1 MIPMS
6 GRGLNRAPMIG
17 YLLIVE
23 MANAGD
29 VRSVTVLL
37 RPLDCSVLCFER
49 RERGVFGCS

>member
-1 MIPMS
+1 MS